1 MPKISD
7 LFTLDYG
14 HSLELN
20 RLEKSRDLD
29 AVNFVGRAARNN
41 GVTARIKQITGLLP
55 SPAGTITV
63 ALNGQGGAGVA
74 FLQPFP
80 FYSGFHIMVLTPKKS
95 MTDQEKLWWAMCITA
110 NRFRFGFGRQ
120 ANRTLKDLNLP
131 ALKDIPSWVRTT
143 DLDRY
148 RGAEQPRAKAVVGL
162 RDTASWKQFALQDLF
177 DIRKGQRLTRANMRP
192 GSVPYVGA
200 SDTANGVTSY
210 IGQAPIHKDGTISVS
225 YNGSVAE
232 AFYQPTPYWAT
243 DDVNVLYPKGF
254 KLTPSVAL
262 FICAVIRLERY
273 RFNYG
278 RKWHLER
285 MRESIIKLPA
295 KKSGGPD
302 WSYMVKYISSL
313 RYSSRLDETDHS
325 VAIVGF
331 LDKVGTGCVFNTPP
345 SPSPEERGDR
355 GA

>member
-1 MPKISD
+1 MQKIDD

-20 RLEKSRDLD
+20 RLEHSADPE
-29 AVNFVGRAARNN
+29 AINFVGRAARNN
-41 GVTARIKQITGLLP
+41 GVTARVKPIPNLSP

-80 FYSGFHIMVLTPKKS
+80 FYSGFHIMVLTPKEV
-95 MTDQEKLWWAMCITA
+95 MTEHEKLWWVTCITA

-131 ALKDIPSWVRTT
+131 PPKDMPKWVKTA

-148 RGAEQPRAKAVVGL
+148 KGAELPAAKASVEL
-162 RDTASWKQFALQDLF
+162 RDAADWKPFALQDIF
-177 DIRKGQRLTRANMRP
+177 DIRKGQRLTKANMLP
-192 GSVPYVGA
+192 GGVPYVGA
-200 SDTANGVTSY
+200 SDTANGVTAR
-210 IGQAPIHKDGTISVS
+210 IGQMPIHEGGTISVS

-232 AFYQPTPYWAT
+232 AFYQPQPYWAT
-243 DDVNVLYPKGF
+243 DDVNVLYSKGF
-254 KLTPSVAL
+254 KLTPAIAL
-262 FICAVIRLERY
+262 FICTIIRMEKY

-285 MRESIIKLPA
+285 MRESLIKLPTT
-295 KKSGGPD
+295 KSGEPD
-302 WSYMVKYISSL
+302 WTYMENYIKKL
-313 RYSSRLDETDHS
+313 PYSSQIYAET
-325 VAIVGF
+325 
-331 LDKVGTGCVFNTPP
+331 T
-345 SPSPEERGDR
+345 
-355 GA
+355 

>member
-20 RLEKSRDLD
+20 RLEQSTAAD
-29 AVNFVGRAARNN
+29 AVNFVGRAAKNN
-41 GVTARIKQITGLLP
+41 GVTARVSPIHGLPP
-55 SPAGTITV
+55 SPAGSITV

-80 FYSGFHIMVLTPKKS
+80 FYSGFHIMVLNPKQP
-95 MTDQEKLWWAMCITA
+95 MTEQEKLWWVTCITA

-131 ALKDIPSWVRTT
+131 EPEDMPDWVDATDPDCYKGAQLPASKEFIALPDVSSWESFV
-143 DLDRY
+143 LS
-148 RGAEQPRAKAVVGL
+148 K
-162 RDTASWKQFALQDLF
+162 LF
-177 DIRKGQRLTRANMRP
+177 DIRKGLRLTKANMLP
-192 GSVPYVGA
+192 GSLPYVGA
-200 SDTANGVTSY
+200 SDTGNGVTAR
-210 IGQAPIHKDGTISVS
+210 IGQTPIHEGGTISVS

-232 AFYQPTPYWAT
+232 AFYQPEPYWAT

-254 KLTPSVAL
+254 NLTPETAL
-262 FICAVIRLERY
+262 FICTLIRLEKY

-285 MRESIIKLPA
+285 MRDSTIKLPVTA
-295 KKSGGPD
+295 AGMPD
-302 WSYMVKYISSL
+302 WAFMEQYIKTL
-313 RYSSRLDETDHS
+313 PYSSQLQ
-325 VAIVGF
+325 
-331 LDKVGTGCVFNTPP
+331 
-345 SPSPEERGDR
+345 
-355 GA
+355 